1 MKIKVLVSLLFL
13 LLTSF
18 SLILFYA
25 TAAET
30 LDLSGEWD
38 AIFIRMREEA
48 GESFDAE
55 ECGMKIV
62 QNGNGFIG
70 RCMNGTKRIGKD
82 EEAVKGKIASDKL
95 EETFVSYPID
105 QITFKLDW
113 RKARTT
119 INKDKNLIV
128 MYSFIESDPAHW
140 TVVLKRKK

>member
-18 SLILFYA
+18 SLIFFNV

-38 AIFIRMREEA
+38 AIFIRMRGEV

-55 ECGMKIV
+55 ECVVKIV
-62 QNGNGFIG
+62 QNGNEFIG
-70 RCMNGTKRIGKD
+70 RCMNATKRIGKD
-82 EEAVKGKIASDKL
+82 AEAVKGKITSGKL

>member
-1 MKIKVLVSLLFL
+1 MKIKVSVSLIF
-13 LLTSF
+13 
-18 SLILFYA
+18 LILTASYLILPNA
-25 TAAET
+25 AAEEAP
-30 LDLSGEWD
+30 DLSGEWD

-55 ECGMKIV
+55 ECVMKIV

-82 EEAVKGKIASDKL
+82 EEAVKGKITSDKL
-95 EETFVSYPID
+95 EEAFVSYPID

-119 INKDKNLIV
+119 LNKDKNLIV